1 MENISNNL
9 NEHLEE
15 EIIMAVFKILVI
27 NPGSTS
33 TKVSIYENELELF
46 KKNIVH
52 STNELINYKLA
63 TDQFAFRHQTVMS
76 FLEELQFNIREL
88 DAIVARGGALPP
100 LEAGAYRI
108 NQSMVDFLK
117 QRPRADH
124 ASNIAAIIALEM
136 SRELGIPSFIYD
148 AISVDQLID
157 VARISGSPEIPR
169 LSITHA
175 LNSRSMAQKYALS
188 IDMPY
193 AKITII
199 TAHLGGGITLAV
211 HHQGRIIDMIS
222 DDEGPFSPERAGKV
236 PCVPLVDLCYSGKY
250 DHSTTQ
256 KLFRGKG
263 GLIAYLGTN
272 NASEVEERIAQGD
285 QEALLIY
292 EAMAYQIAKGI
303 GELATVV
310 KGKLD
315 GIILTGGVANS
326 EMLTRWII
334 ERVKFIAPVVIMPGE
349 NEMEALA
356 LGTLRVLRQEETAH
370 EYDFP
375 V

>member
-1 MENISNNL
+1 MT
-9 NEHLEE
+9 
-15 EIIMAVFKILVI
+15 VFKILVI

-33 TKVSIYENELELF
+33 TKVSIYENEVEVF
-46 KKNIVH
+46 KKSIVH
-52 STNELINYKLA
+52 PTAEIINYKVA
-63 TDQFAFRHQTVMS
+63 TDQFAYRHQTVIT
-76 FLEELQFNIREL
+76 FLEEIHFNLQEL

-108 NQSMVDFLK
+108 NQSMIDFLK

-124 ASNIAAIIALEM
+124 GSNIAAIIALEM
-136 SRELGIPSFIYD
+136 SRQLGIPSYIYD
-148 AISVDQLID
+148 AISVDQLTDI
-157 VARISGSPEIPR
+157 ARISGTPEIPR
-169 LSITHA
+169 QSIIHA
-175 LNSRSMAQKYALS
+175 LNSRAMAQKYALS
-188 IDMPY
+188 IDRAY
-193 AKITII
+193 SDINLI

-211 HHQGRIIDMIS
+211 HHGGRMIDMIS

-256 KLFRGKG
+256 KIFRGKG
-263 GLIAYLGTN
+263 GLIAYLNTN
-272 NASEVEERIAQGD
+272 SALEVEERIAQG
-285 QEALLIY
+285 EPKALLIY
-292 EAMAYQIAKGI
+292 EAMAYQVAKGI

-315 GIILTGGVANS
+315 GIILTGGIAYS
-326 EMLTRWII
+326 EMLTRWIK
-334 ERVKFIAPVVIMPGE
+334 ERVEFIAPVIIMPGE
-349 NEMEALA
+349 DEMEALA

>member
-1 MENISNNL
+1 MTE
-9 NEHLEE
+9 
-15 EIIMAVFKILVI
+15 VFRVLVI

-33 TKVSIYENELELF
+33 TKIAIYENEVEIF

-52 STNELINYKLA
+52 PSEELAKYKVS
-63 TDQFAFRHQTVMS
+63 TDQFAFRQQAVIS
-76 FLEELQFNIREL
+76 FLEEIQFDLQEL

-117 QRPRADH
+117 ERPRADH

-136 SRELGIPSFIYD
+136 SKDYNIPAYIYD
-148 AISVDQLID
+148 AISVDQLTD
-157 VARISGSPEIPR
+157 VARISGSPELPR
-169 LSITHA
+169 LSIIHA
-175 LNSRSMAQKYALS
+175 LNSRSMAQKYAQS
-188 IDMPY
+188 IERPY
-193 AKITII
+193 SEITLI
-199 TAHLGGGITLAV
+199 TTHLGGGITLCV
-211 HHQGRIIDMIS
+211 HHQGRIIDVIS

-236 PCVPLVDLCYSGKY
+236 ACVPLVDLCYSGKY
-250 DHSTTQ
+250 NHRTMQ
-256 KLFRGKG
+256 KLFRGYG

-272 NASEVEERIAQGD
+272 SALEVEERIAQGD

-292 EAMAYQIAKGI
+292 EAMAYQVAKGI

-315 GIILTGGVANS
+315 AIILTGGIAYSN
-326 EMLTRWII
+326 MLTNWIK
-334 ERVKFIAPVVIMPGE
+334 ERVEFIAPVVIMPGE

-356 LGTLRVLRQEETAH
+356 LGGLRVLRQEEEAH
-370 EYDFP
+370 EYNPEF
-375 V
+375 